1 MEFTTKIA
9 IVVADDLAVWQKM
22 NVVAFLSSGIMGEY
36 DHLKGEPYL
45 DGSGV
50 TYSALC
56 IQPIL
61 ILKAPRA
68 KLNTFLGRA
77 ERRGA
82 KAAVYIEDMFAT
94 GHDAANRET
103 VLQYQTADLPLVG
116 LAVRA
121 DRKEV
126 DKIIKGAKMHD

>member
-9 IVVADDLAVWQKM
+9 IVVADDLAGWQKM
-22 NVVAFLSSGIMGEY
+22 NIVAFLSTGIIAEN
-36 DHLKGEPYL
+36 DNLIGEPYE
-45 DGSGV
+45 DRSGV
-50 TYSALC
+50 TYNPLC

-77 ERRGA
+77 ERRGVQ
-82 KAAVYIEDMFAT
+82 AAIYIEDMFAT
-94 GHDAANRET
+94 GHDEANRET
-103 VLQYQTADLPLVG
+103 VKRYETADLPLVG

-121 DRKEV
+121 DRKDV
-126 DKIIKGAKMHD
+126 DKIIKGAKLHD

>member
-1 MEFTTKIA
+1 MEFTTKIV

-22 NVVAFLSSGIMGEY
+22 NVVAFLSSGIMAEY
-36 DHLKGEPYL
+36 EGLVGEPYL

-50 TYSALC
+50 SYSPLC

-82 KAAVYIEDMFAT
+82 KAAVYIEDMFST

-103 VLQYQTADLPLVG
+103 VASYATADLPLVG

-126 DKIIKGAKMHD
+126 DKIIKGAKLHD